1 MFFGV
6 GEKLGLIFQ
15 GAKIRKLLGRDHIME
30 NYGIA
35 QFVETQ
41 KYWRRII
48 METHNYA
55 SLHRGCSV
63 AVPSGGLKYCVC
75 RPQYSRTSSVESV
88 LLPFGHIVFNV
99 IRDKIQLVHVSD
111 EVLVVSGLPFKRESV
126 LPCEFG
132 DTDFE
137 PAYHR
142 CEIFRLGTKS
152 VVWHNDVVSLSYF
165 PIPLRLPML

>member
-1 MFFGV
+1 
-6 GEKLGLIFQ
+6 
-15 GAKIRKLLGRDHIME
+15 ME

-55 SLHRGCSV
+55 SLHRGETV
-63 AVPSGGLKYCVC
+63 AFPSGGLQYCG
-75 RPQYSRTSSVESV
+75 RHSPFSRALPIKSV
-88 LLPFGHIVFNV
+88 LIPIGHIVFNV
-99 IRDKIQLVHVSD
+99 TRDEIQFIHVSD
-111 EVLVVSGLPFKRESV
+111 NVFVVSGLPFKGNAV

-142 CEIFRLGTKS
+142 C
-152 VVWHNDVVSLSYF
+152 
-165 PIPLRLPML
+165 